1 MEGYVLALFRLETLV
16 EQWEKF
22 ETEATQL
29 EQWLSSAL
37 KRSQHLSS
45 LDDRELQNI
54 SAIRQKIDIF
64 LVNISTH
71 THFYLTKSGK
81 SVSHWYSL

>member
-1 MEGYVLALFRLETLV
+1 MEKNVLTLFRLETLV

-64 LVNISTH
+64 LVSDSIH
-71 THFYLTKSGK
+71 TYFYETKPARI
-81 SVSHWYSL
+81 VPD